1 MISQNGRIYYGD
13 RGAEIFLQNRK
24 FDTIFNE
31 DFLPSQQKKY
41 IKNDINNYQKN
52 VIDHIF
58 RKFQNQKY
66 NLCSADKAVET
77 LRIMNKLMT
86 ND

>member
-52 VIDHIF
+52 VIDHILENF
-58 RKFQNQKY
+58 KIKNIIFAQ
-66 NLCSADKAVET
+66 L
-77 LRIMNKLMT
+77 IKLLKHLGL
-86 ND
+86 